1 MSFWRKRIVA
11 GLRWCAFACLA
22 MTAQLPSATADIGD
36 RVSNTA
42 IISQDAGAGT
52 LSFPTNTAEFTIQAR
67 RTPSDI
73 EFFRIVQNAP
83 DSIRVSLNGSD
94 FSPSGELNGPFR
106 SFGAVSLFQQKPL
119 DTSSPV
125 QLVPAQSYF
134 SGELIVVRVVD
145 AGQNGN
151 SDRIETVA
159 VTITA
164 DSGDEITLRLYED
177 QPDSG
182 HFYGFF
188 PSTAGTTPRFDGTLT
203 APQNAQLTATYIDAF
218 DATEVSVDTAFID
231 PFGRVF
237 DSTSGV
243 LLDGANVTIIDAVT
257 GQPADVMAID
267 GSGSFPSTVES
278 GASVADSNGIS
289 YQATPGSFFF
299 PILPPGRYR
308 LMVDTPPGYDFPSS
322 RSAGELQNL
331 PNAPFDIWADASFAA
346 EFEVTTTGPVS
357 LDIPLDPATDLN
369 IAKRASVA
377 QASIGDFVGYT
388 VDLENAG
395 ALGAPVLIQ
404 DSLPTGF
411 RYSAGSL
418 RINGA
423 EADEPVIS
431 ATGDMMTIAVGVL
444 SPGERVQLT
453 YLTSIGPNAPL
464 GEAVNTVVATNGGGA
479 AVSNRADAAVYIE
492 EDLLTSRLTIVGRVA
507 EAACRPDD
515 AWARSILDGDG
526 VPGVRLYMETGRYV
540 VTDENGQ
547 FHFEGIRPGTHVVQ
561 VDEATLPAGYEPV
574 ICEENTRYAG
584 SALSKF
590 VDAQGGSIWRANFYL
605 RRTDAVSKP
614 EVLEVAKTR
623 DEDLYDKK
631 WLNAQTP
638 SGLEWV
644 YPVTDQTPQGRSVN
658 LGLLHEPK
666 GRVRLDLNGRPVPGL
681 NYSGKDL
688 SATREVAISRWAG
701 VDIQRGENVFVAR
714 LYDAEGEL
722 IEQSV
727 RKVWFVDEVSRASHV
742 DDQSILV
749 ADGRTKPRIAIRL
762 EDGDGNPVHEGRRA
776 EISVADPYR
785 LAQEAEEEFESPVN
799 AAFSAVSGVRVGANG
814 VAYVELEPTLES
826 GRVRLQVLLQD
837 GSYEDI
843 DVWLAPEK
851 RDWIV
856 VGVAEI
862 EGMATELEDAQGRR
876 IDELSSDGRVAFFAK
891 GVIKGD
897 WLLTLAVDTA
907 KRRGGQD
914 REVFD
919 EIDPNAY
926 YTLYGDRTWQYNNA
940 ESQYP
945 VYVKLEKNTFQAVFG
960 DYETGFT
967 ETELGRYTRRLSGL
981 KADYESEDTSFTAF
995 ASETNQS
1002 FIKDEI
1008 AADGTSGPFRLSV
1021 APLVRSSEIIKIE
1034 TRDRLRP
1041 DLVVGERLLNRY
1053 SDYEIDYTT
1062 GELFF
1067 RQPVSATDAA
1077 LNPNV
1082 IVIDYETSE
1091 AAKRGIT
1098 AGIRAEKRFLDGAVQ
1113 AGATLIHEEDAAS
1126 LETNGSNLVAA
1137 DLTLRLS
1144 DRTEVRAEVAKSD
1157 VETDAGTKSADAVL
1171 LVAQHRTEKLLATGY
1186 IREEE
1191 EGFGLGQQVSS
1202 TNAIRRIG
1210 AELSAEIG
1218 SKINED
1224 GSDRSERRV
1233 TAQAYQE
1240 TNLSQGSQREVA
1252 DLVVQQESQTFGVS
1266 AGVRAVSEDF
1276 GSVAEPRQS
1285 LLLLAGLR
1293 KTFVDQGLSVSAV
1306 WEKPIQVGGE
1316 TNDEASL
1323 FPGRAVFGADKTLG
1337 KRVMANLRHEIT
1349 NGAAASGQNTV
1360 AGLTWEPTG
1369 GTQVRASTDMITSDS
1384 GRRIGATV
1392 GVDQVWRVN
1401 DAWTLGGG
1409 FARRSNVDGDDQPL
1423 DVTADA
1429 AVSPLEDGVRSP
1441 LTQAE
1446 AYTSAYFGASYQTE
1460 SMAGSA
1466 RLEARDSS
1474 SGQRLVAV
1482 LGGARE
1488 ITKTLSFSAA
1498 ARHQDETLNGQP
1510 DLKETDVRIGA
1521 VWRPKGEG
1529 LVVLNRLDIGQ
1540 STEEGVQDRSKI
1552 VNNLAVNAMVTDQ
1565 TQVSL
1570 YHGVKHVDAEFEG
1583 AAASGTTHLI
1593 GAELRHDVSKTVD
1606 LGLQTTWSSNDGSGT
1621 QAWSFGPSIGVTPK
1635 ENIWVSVGYNVSG
1648 FEDEDFEA
1656 AKYRSEGPYIKLRA
1670 KFDQNTAKNVLQSL
1684 GFDRG

>member
-1 MSFWRKRIVA
+1 MSFGWKRIVA
-11 GLRWCAFACLA
+11 GLRWCAYACLA
-22 MTAQLPSATADIGD
+22 MTAILPSAFADIGD
-36 RVSNTA
+36 RVTNTA

-52 LSFPTNTAEFTIQAR
+52 LSFPTNVAEFTIQAR
-67 RTPSDI
+67 RTPSEI

-83 DSIRVSLNGSD
+83 DSISVRLNGAE
-94 FSPSGELNGPFR
+94 FSPSGELSGPFR
-106 SFGAVSLFQQKPL
+106 SFGSLSLFQQKPL
-119 DTSSPV
+119 DTSNPV
-125 QLVPAQSYF
+125 QLVPAQTYF

-159 VTITA
+159 ITVAA

-188 PSTAGTTPRFDGTLT
+188 PSTAEATPRFDGTLT
-203 APQNAQLTATYIDAF
+203 APQNTLLTATYIDAF
-218 DATEVSVDTAFID
+218 DATEVSVDTALID

-237 DSTSGV
+237 DSTTGA
-243 LLDGANVTIIDAVT
+243 LLDGAQVTILDAVT
-257 GQPADVMAID
+257 GQPAEVMAID

-278 GASVADSNGIS
+278 GTTITDSSGIA
-289 YQATPGSFFF
+289 YQAGPGSFFF

-308 LMVDTPPGYDFPSS
+308 LSVDTPPGYDFPSARRGS
-322 RSAGELQNL
+322 ELQGL
-331 PNAPFDIWADASFAA
+331 PNAPFDIWTDASFAA
-346 EFEVTTTGPVS
+346 EFEVETTGPVS
-357 LDIPLDPATDLN
+357 LDIPLDPATDVN

-377 QASIGDFVGYT
+377 QAAIGDFVGYT

-395 ALGAPVLIQ
+395 ALAAPIMIQ
-404 DSLPTGF
+404 DTLPRGF
-411 RYSAGSL
+411 RYADGSL

-423 EADEPVIS
+423 AADEPTIS
-431 ATGDMMTIAVGVL
+431 ATGDVLTISVGVL
-444 SPGERVQLT
+444 SPGESVELT
-453 YLTSIGPNAPL
+453 YLTSIGPDAPL
-464 GEAVNTVVATNGGGA
+464 GEAVNTVVATNGGGDA
-479 AVSNRADAAVYIE
+479 ISNRADAAVYIE
-492 EDLLTSRLTIVGRVA
+492 EDLLTSRLTIIGRVA
-507 EAACRPDD
+507 EADCRPDE
-515 AWARSILDGDG
+515 AWSRSVLDGDG

-540 VTDENGQ
+540 VTDANGQ

-574 ICEENTRYAG
+574 ICEENSRYAG

-590 VDAQGGSIWRANFYL
+590 VDAQGGTIWRANFYL
-605 RRTDAVSKP
+605 RRTDAVTKP
-614 EVLEVAKTR
+614 EILEVAKTR
-623 DEDLYDKK
+623 DEDLYDKE

-658 LGLLHEPK
+658 LGLLHEPN

-688 SATREVAISRWAG
+688 SATRHVAISRWAG

-714 LYDAEGEL
+714 LYDAEGTL

-749 ADGRTKPRIAIRL
+749 ADGRTKPRIALRL

-814 VAYVELEPTLES
+814 IAYVELEPTLES

-862 EGMATELEDAQGRR
+862 EGMATRLEDAQGRN

-1002 FIKDEI
+1002 FLKDEI
-1008 AADGTSGPFRLSV
+1008 AADGTSGPFRLRA
-1021 APLVRSSEIIKIE
+1021 APLVRSSEVIKIE

-1041 DLVVGERLLNRY
+1041 DVVVAERVLNRY

-1067 RQPVSATDAA
+1067 RQPVSATDAG

-1082 IVIDYETSE
+1082 IVVDYETSE
-1091 AAKRGIT
+1091 AAERGIT
-1098 AGIRAEKRFLDGAVQ
+1098 AGLRAEQRFLDGAIQV
-1113 AGATLIHEEDAAS
+1113 GTTLIHEEDAAS

-1144 DRTEVRAEVAKSD
+1144 DRTEVRAELAKSD
-1157 VETDAGTKSADAVL
+1157 VETDAGSESADAVL
-1171 LVAQHRTEKLLATGY
+1171 VVAQHRTEKLLATGY
-1186 IREEE
+1186 FREEE
-1191 EGFGLGQQVSS
+1191 EGFGLGQQLSS

-1218 SKINED
+1218 SKISED
-1224 GSDRSERRV
+1224 GADRSERRV

-1240 TNLSQGSQREVA
+1240 TNLSQGSNREVA
-1252 DLVVQQESQTFGVS
+1252 DLVLQQESQTFGVS

-1276 GSVAEPRQS
+1276 GNVAEPRQS
-1285 LLLLAGLR
+1285 ILLLAGLR
-1293 KTFVDQGLSVSAV
+1293 KTFVDQGLSISAV
-1306 WEKPIQVGGE
+1306 IEKPIQAGGDS
-1316 TNDEASL
+1316 NDEASL
-1323 FPGRAVFGADKTLG
+1323 FPERAVFGVDKTLG
-1337 KRVMANLRHEIT
+1337 KRVTANLRHEIT
-1349 NGAAASGQNTV
+1349 NGSDASGQNTV

-1409 FARRSNVDGDDQPL
+1409 FARRSNIDGDDAPL

-1446 AYTSAYFGASYQTE
+1446 AYTSGYLGASYQTD

-1466 RLEARDSS
+1466 RLEARDSA
-1474 SGQRLVAV
+1474 SGRRLVAV

-1498 ARHQDETLNGQP
+1498 ARHQDETLDGQP

-1521 VWRPKGEG
+1521 AWRAKGDG
-1529 LVVLNRLDIGQ
+1529 VVVLNRLDIGQ

-1552 VNNLAVNAMVTDQ
+1552 VNNLAVNAMVTDK
-1565 TQVSL
+1565 TQVSV
-1570 YHGVKHVDAEFEG
+1570 YHGIKHVEAEFAG
-1583 AAASGTTHLI
+1583 ATASGTTHLV
-1593 GAELRHDVSKTVD
+1593 GAEVRHDVTKKID

-1635 ENIWVSVGYNVSG
+1635 ENVWVSLGYNVSG

-1670 KFDQNTAKNVLQSL
+1670 KFDQNTAKTVLRSL
-1684 GFDRG
+1684 GFDRD